1 MPTHTTLCATFA
13 LTLAGVV
20 QAAPPLPD
28 PTRPPDAPRA
38 SGTGAARPA
47 VRASAPQART
57 RVTSILV
64 TRRGEA
70 SAWVDGRLLRVGEQT
85 AAGETVARI
94 DNQGVTLTG
103 PRGAQR
109 LWLMTDVAGP
119 HPRAAAPEPNP
130 KQAPLEV
137 AGSPPP

>member
-1 MPTHTTLCATFA
+1 MPTPRSLSVTFA
-13 LTLAGVV
+13 LTLAGVA

-38 SGTGAARPA
+38 AGAGAARPA
-47 VRASAPQART
+47 VRASAPIVRT

-94 DNQGVTLTG
+94 DAQGVTLSG

-119 HPRAAAPEPNP
+119 QPRAG
-130 KQAPLEV
+130 V
-137 AGSPPP
+137 FVG